1 MYTVYI
7 YIYRCIWIYIYIY
20 LFVYYIIDRGFR
32 EICRKLSV
40 NSHKALVLRST
51 THLGEDWGDL
61 DCYVSYSTLPD
72 MLVFQADKIL
82 NKQETAANWQR
93 PKRAYSNYGSVRQ
106 TYHKAQTAA
115 FCCTAAQEF
124 CCQGTCLGWRQ
135 MSDRRPGCS
144 EFCHFG
150 PLSMMAWHTLESD
163 IVYLIVKQQC
173 QWSMQNGQDSLLKGT
188 PQNARMWQKPR
199 SAGTLICSLCFQH
212 LSTLII
218 FLSPTA

>member
-1 MYTVYI
+1 MYQVYI
-7 YIYRCIWIYIYIY
+7 YMNIYI
-20 LFVYYIIDRGFR
+20 FVYYIIDRGFR

-82 NKQETAANWQR
+82 NKQETSANWQR

-106 TYHKAQTAA
+106 TYRKAQTAA

-150 PLSMMAWHTLESD
+150 PLSMMAHFGKWH
-163 IVYLIVKQQC
+163 
-173 QWSMQNGQDSLLKGT
+173 SLLDCKAT
-188 PQNARMWQKPR
+188 MPVKYAKW
-199 SAGTLICSLCFQH
+199 AG
-212 LSTLII
+212 LSSEGNTAECTNVAKAPVRWDIDLQ
-218 FLSPTA
+218 LVLPTSFNFDYLFVPNSVS